1 MSKTSKSHGSCLCN
15 AVTFTANTMDHDV
28 GACHCEM
35 CRKWSG
41 GPLLAVDC
49 GSEVQFTGEQAIS
62 VFDSSEWADRGFCSK
77 CGSHLF
83 WRLKQTNQHIMPVG
97 LFEAGDLVLDH
108 QVFIDEKPDYY
119 SFAEKTTDMTGEQV
133 FAMFAGES

>member
-1 MSKTSKSHGSCLCN
+1 MSTTSKATGSCLCN
-15 AVTFTANTMDHDV
+15 AVTFTANAMDHDV
-28 GACHCEM
+28 GACHCAM

-49 GSEVQFTGEQAIS
+49 GSDVEFSGEQAIS
-62 VFDSSEWADRGFCSK
+62 VFDSSQWADRGFCSQ

-83 WRLKQTNQHIMPVG
+83 WRLKQTNQHIMPAG
-97 LFEAGDLVLDH
+97 LFDAGDLVLDH

-119 SFAEKTTDMTGEQV
+119 SFSEKTTDMTGEQV
-133 FAMFAGES
+133 FAMFAADN

>member
-1 MSKTSKSHGSCLCN
+1 MSTTSKNKGSCLCN
-15 AVTFTANTMDHDV
+15 AVTFTANAMDHDV

-49 GSEVQFTGEQAIS
+49 GSDVEFAGEESIS

-83 WRLKQTNQHIMPVG
+83 WRLKQSSQHIMPVG
-97 LFEAGDLVLDH
+97 LFEAGNLVLDH

-133 FAMFAGES
+133 FAMFAGDN